1 MMIKSQE
8 IRENQINNGDVTS
21 LEEILLAQIL
31 MESIQLW
38 MNLFFY
44 PVVLFLKEL
53 WIIDQLQE
61 IS

>member
-1 MMIKSQE
+1 MIKSQE